1 MATARPE
8 QLQNFIEALAGALLA
23 ERGGYDGRPIAEKV
37 FAEARAPAGSVNLGA
52 GQTLPVLGH
61 LDAAFG
67 RARQVPG
74 ALGRVADAFA
84 ALSPSLP
91 WRKTGA
97 THPAEAGFADGHANV
112 AIVGKGGVEDRPGF
126 WIGASLVA
134 PGVTYPDHSHPPE
147 EVYLLLSP
155 GAFKHGDGGW
165 TDLAAGDT
173 FHNVPGITHAMR
185 AGTDPLLAVWLLWPH

>member
-1 MATARPE
+1 MATTRPE
-8 QLQNFIEALAGALLA
+8 ALRNFIEALAGALLT
-23 ERGGYDGRPIAEKV
+23 ERGGYDGRPIAEKI
-37 FAEARAPAGSVNLGA
+37 FAETSTQGGNIKVDA

-67 RARQVPG
+67 HARRVPG
-74 ALGRVADAFA
+74 ALGRLADAFA

-91 WRKTGA
+91 WRKTSA
-97 THPAEAGFADGHANV
+97 THPAEEGFADGHANV
-112 AIVGKGGVEDRPGF
+112 AIVGKGGIEDRPGF

-134 PGVTYPDHSHPPE
+134 SGVTYPDHSHPPE

-155 GAFKHGDGGW
+155 GAFKHGEDGW
-165 TDLAAGDT
+165 KELAAGDT

-185 AGTDPLLAVWLLWPH
+185 AGASPLLAVWLLWPH